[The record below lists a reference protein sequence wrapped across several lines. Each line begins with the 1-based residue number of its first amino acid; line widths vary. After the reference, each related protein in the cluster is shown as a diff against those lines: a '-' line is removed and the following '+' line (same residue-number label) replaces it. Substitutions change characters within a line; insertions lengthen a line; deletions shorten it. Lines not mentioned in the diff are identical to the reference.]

1 MHLQKQHRQ
10 RSIDHTLFDSL
21 QYSCAPVV
29 CKLCSHQQVQ
39 VYIMADIK
47 MGKVKGKLQ
56 GLKDKIESA
65 EEREHTAKAKHREM
79 EEDCDKNENEAD
91 SFRRRITLVRDE
103 LAKCQEHVKE
113 KEEKLAETL
122 ALSQEHECACKQ
134 LEGNDRESD
143 ERLVQLEL
151 EVSEATQTAK
161 ESDER
166 LQETKQKLKVTLAEV
181 EKARERVEKLESR
194 ATELEET
201 ISANSTKLREM
212 ETEDAQY
219 AENETEKNEMLEFLQ
234 EQLKEAVARLEE
246 AARKVQ
252 PQEGV
257 IDDLTQEHDM
267 IKEKIANIRQ
277 EMKDME
283 DMVDQSIDDD
293 VDVQEPKKV
302 TDRYQAAQEEPDPE
316 PADPEPEPE
325 PEDRSDSDRDED

>member
-1 MHLQKQHRQ
+1 
-10 RSIDHTLFDSL
+10 
-21 QYSCAPVV
+21 
-29 CKLCSHQQVQ
+29 
-39 VYIMADIK
+39 MADIK

-65 EEREHTAKAKHREM
+65 EEREIAAKAKHHEM
-79 EEDCDKNENEAD
+79 EEECDKIENEAE
-91 SFRRRITLVRDE
+91 SFKRRITLVRDD
-103 LAKCQEHVKE
+103 LIKCQEHVKE
-113 KEEKLAETL
+113 KEEKLAEVQ
-122 ALSQEHECACKQ
+122 ALSMEHESACKQ
-134 LEGNDRESD
+134 LEGDDRESD
-143 ERLVQLEL
+143 ERLMQLEL
-151 EVSEATQTAK
+151 DVSEATQIAK

-181 EKARERVEKLESR
+181 EKARERVEKLESK
-194 ATELEET
+194 AAELEKT

-257 IDDLTQEHDM
+257 IDDLTQELDM

-277 EMKDME
+277 EMLDME
-283 DMVDQSIDDD
+283 EMVEKSIDD
-293 VDVQEPKKV
+293 VEVHEPKKV
-302 TDRYQAAQEEPDPE
+302 TDRYQAYQEEREPE
-316 PADPEPEPE
+316 PADPEPEPKAE
-325 PEDRSDSDRDED
+325 PEDRSASEEEED